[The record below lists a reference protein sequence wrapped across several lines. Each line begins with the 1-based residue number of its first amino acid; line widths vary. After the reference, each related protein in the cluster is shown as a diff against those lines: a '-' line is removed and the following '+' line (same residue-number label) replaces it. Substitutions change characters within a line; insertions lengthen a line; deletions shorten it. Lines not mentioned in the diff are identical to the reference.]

1 MASMEAILRDE
12 YLQGQIDAYTAI
24 LNGWNMGAVPHRQAA
39 ALRERAEDEQQELR
53 LAHSTD

>member
-1 MASMEAILRDE
+1 MEAILRDE